1 MAQPDILVE
10 VDINEQLQPIQK
22 KAFFCTLCDY
32 STDYRSNLT
41 VHQVN
46 IHNKRTGTLECCDIL
61 FSDKEA
67 YQQHVTKFHPRR
79 YLN

>member
-1 MAQPDILVE
+1 MAQFEALVE
-10 VDINEQLQPIQK
+10 VDINEKLHPIEK
-22 KAFFCTLCDY
+22 KAFFCAQCDY

-46 IHNKRTGTLECCDIL
+46 IHKKKTGTLECCDIL

-67 YQQHVTKFHPRR
+67 YQQHLKKCHPRR